1 MLKLWAVLCVVVC
14 FPATVNLAGFVGARQ
29 IDTTHYHG
37 YVEMSA
43 LLQDYANRYPHIT
56 QLSSIGQTVEGRE
69 MWVLRVTDNPDQTE
83 AGEPAVKLVGN
94 MHGNEAISREVLI
107 FLTQY
112 LCENYRHDDQVTQ
125 LVDTTDIYVM
135 PSMNPDGF
143 ENAREGQCGGTL
155 GRENANGVDLNRDFP
170 DQFSSQD
177 YQDSQFEPETV
188 HMMKWVMEN
197 KFVLSGNFHG
207 GDLVASYPFDDSAR
221 HGNGIYSRAPDDDV
235 FKHLAHV
242 YANNHLTMHNN
253 KGCDRWEHFKDGI
266 TNGAKW
272 YDVPGGMQDFNY
284 LYSNCFEITLELSC
298 CKYPTADHLS
308 EEWDNNRPALL
319 AYLTQV
325 HQGVQGFVVR
335 SDSGQGME
343 DATITV
349 QGIDHN
355 VTTAG
360 HGDFW
365 RLLVPGTY
373 TITASKQG
381 YVSET
386 FTDVTVDADQ
396 ATELNFTLHAVGGQ
410 KTPPLSTP
418 HPTQDTPH
426 PDHIKHHDYVEMK
439 NFLTKL
445 IELLCENYGKVDDL
459 TRLVNTTRIHI
470 LPSMN
475 PDGYERA
482 QEGDVRGITG
492 RTNAHGLDL
501 NRNFPDQYFGEE
513 ELEPETMAVM
523 EWAKRVPFVLSAS
536 LHGGNLVADYP
547 FDDSRKKGHAVYSKS
562 PDDAVFQ
569 QLARTYSLA
578 HPTMHSGHPCDDIK
592 PDEYFQDGI
601 TNGGAWYNV
610 PGVMQ
615 DWDYVNTNDFEVA
628 IELGCVKFPYGEDLP
643 EYWQANKEALV
654 EYIKQ
659 VHKGV
664 KGFVVTNDGSGIPD
678 ASITVHGINHTV
690 TSAAGGDYWR
700 LLVPGTYQVTAAA
713 QGFQSVTQELTV
725 GDGDATWLNFTLQ
738 SWNEENDY
746 GLPNE
751 PSYITNEDL
760 VKTVKKYTE
769 EHEGI
774 IRIEET
780 SDNNVVDV
788 EIFGKLA
795 RRKRDDDDVTRVQPH
810 VALIGGLNGDE
821 PIGREILTRL
831 IRHLV
836 EGYDRDDRIK
846 SLVDNTHIHVLAAV
860 DLSAFNQAVE
870 GDCAGE
876 NYIGTRIGD
885 RFTLDSHAQVRREHY
900 TGTRIG
906 DGFTL
911 DSHAQVRG
919 EHYTGTRIA
928 DGFTLDSHAQVR
940 GEHYTGT
947 RIGDG
952 FTLDS
957 HAQVRGEHYTGTRI
971 GDGFTLDSHAQ
982 VRGEHYTGTRIG
994 DGFTLDSHAQVR
1006 GEHYTGTRIGDG
1018 FTLDSHAQV
1027 RREHYTGTRIGD
1039 GFTLD
1044 SHAQFPQIATVK
1056 QWFEKHQFDLA
1067 LSLEAGGLVV
1077 RYPLDYPREG
1087 LLVAD
1092 GATTQDDLLFKE
1104 IAREYADSNP
1114 ALGAG
1119 VHAVVRDQEGNPVS
1133 GAWMFTEG
1141 DPRNVSVDPEKGTFK
1156 MLPSGQHRLR
1166 VEALGFSSET
1176 KQVDVKDGQTEEL
1189 DFVMVREETLSYHGY
1204 EDMQQ
1209 MLTDLAKEY
1218 PKITKFYSIGET
1230 VNFRRLWVLEIS
1242 KTPGTHR
1249 PGQPEVKFVGNL
1261 HGNEVVGRELLLAFI
1276 DHLCSSYGYD
1286 DDVTKLIDTTRIH
1299 ILPSLNPDG
1308 ATCSTEGTCEG
1319 DTCRGNSNNVDLN
1332 TNFPSGGK
1340 NVSSAPLQPETQAIM
1355 GWMAD
1360 HPFVLSVSLFAG
1372 HLVATYPY
1380 DRPSKLGEAFPD
1392 GITNGAKMDS
1402 HQGSMQDYNYN
1413 AQSCMEIA
1421 VWVSCCKYP
1430 FSSELDQLWRD
1441 NRESLMDM
1449 LRQVHTGVKGFVR
1462 TKDGTAVPGASIT
1475 VGGRGSVVV
1484 TATDGDYWRLL
1495 APGEY
1500 VIRADMEGYEQGER
1514 KVIVTEGDAK
1524 EVDFVLSK
1532 KYQIFGMSPI
1542 IIIIATAVSMAAI
1555 VCTAV
1560 VICRM
1565 CRTPAYSYSKLGTSE
1580 YGDSILMNRL
1590 KKDASQKS
1598 LLKDNEYHDD
1608 LSGSE
1613 DDTIYWKR

>member
-235 FKHLAHV
+235 FKQLAHV

-253 KGCDRWEHFKDGI
+253 NGCDRWENFKDGI

-439 NFLTKL
+439 NFLTKMSRTYPEITHMYSIGQSVEGRDLLVMEISDQPGVHQPGEPEFKYIGNMHGNEVVGREVLLQL

-885 RFTLDSHAQVRREHY
+885 RFTLDSHAQ
-900 TGTRIG
+900 
-906 DGFTL
+906 
-911 DSHAQVRG
+911 
-919 EHYTGTRIA
+919 
-928 DGFTLDSHAQVR
+928 
-940 GEHYTGT
+940 
-947 RIGDG
+947 
-952 FTLDS
+952 
-957 HAQVRGEHYTGTRI
+957 
-971 GDGFTLDSHAQ
+971 
-982 VRGEHYTGTRIG
+982 
-994 DGFTLDSHAQVR
+994 
-1006 GEHYTGTRIGDG
+1006 
-1018 FTLDSHAQV
+1018 
-1027 RREHYTGTRIGD
+1027 
-1039 GFTLD
+1039 
-1044 SHAQFPQIATVK
+1044 FPQIATVK

-1119 VHAVVRDQEGNPVS
+1119 TPCNNKTFHQGIS
-1133 GAWMFTEG
+1133 IGASF
-1141 DPRNVSVDPEKGTFK
+1141 KGTLLDYAYIK
-1156 MLPSGQHRLR
+1156 EHVPMLAAH
-1166 VEALGFSSET
+1166 
-1176 KQVDVKDGQTEEL
+1176 
-1189 DFVMVREETLSYHGY
+1189 
-1204 EDMQQ
+1204 
-1209 MLTDLAKEY
+1209 
-1218 PKITKFYSIGET
+1218 
-1230 VNFRRLWVLEIS
+1230 
-1242 KTPGTHR
+1242 
-1249 PGQPEVKFVGNL
+1249 
-1261 HGNEVVGRELLLAFI
+1261 
-1276 DHLCSSYGYD
+1276 
-1286 DDVTKLIDTTRIH
+1286 
-1299 ILPSLNPDG
+1299 
-1308 ATCSTEGTCEG
+1308 
-1319 DTCRGNSNNVDLN
+1319 
-1332 TNFPSGGK
+1332 
-1340 NVSSAPLQPETQAIM
+1340 
-1355 GWMAD
+1355 
-1360 HPFVLSVSLFAG
+1360 
-1372 HLVATYPY
+1372 
-1380 DRPSKLGEAFPD
+1380 
-1392 GITNGAKMDS
+1392 
-1402 HQGSMQDYNYN
+1402 
-1413 AQSCMEIA
+1413 
-1421 VWVSCCKYP
+1421 VSCCKYP
-1430 FSSELDQLWRD
+1430 EKED
-1441 NRESLMDM
+1441 
-1449 LRQVHTGVKGFVR
+1449 
-1462 TKDGTAVPGASIT
+1462 VPKI
-1475 VGGRGSVVV
+1475 
-1484 TATDGDYWRLL
+1484 
-1495 APGEY
+1495 GE
-1500 VIRADMEGYEQGER
+1500 
-1514 KVIVTEGDAK
+1514 KT
-1524 EVDFVLSK
+1524 
-1532 KYQIFGMSPI
+1532 
-1542 IIIIATAVSMAAI
+1542 
-1555 VCTAV
+1555 
-1560 VICRM
+1560 
-1565 CRTPAYSYSKLGTSE
+1565 
-1580 YGDSILMNRL
+1580 
-1590 KKDASQKS
+1590 
-1598 LLKDNEYHDD
+1598 
-1608 LSGSE
+1608 
-1613 DDTIYWKR
+1613 